1 MGAPR
6 QHIRRKVRI
15 GVRLP
20 ANHDEIA
27 GEVAQQNVVLDLRV
41 LCGTSHAEAHVPV
54 RGSVKRV
61 PCGLDGRLPD
71 AHVTAAV
78 FSGATVDM
86 PEVLLRTRAKAAA
99 GGEHY
104 RDEKGIALIVLNNS
118 GDSGASAPF
127 ALTCAE
133 DAQDRVRASQDTRP
147 EDRGLGDGHTS
158 DLKQDSFVCLAVE
171 IDHIA
176 IAMPRGAREA
186 HLRSHCVGD
195 TT

>member
-1 MGAPR
+1 MQQKGSSEENATTQRSKATTEQLNRSEAAALRSPGSGPKEARSSSSSRKRHSKAMGAPR

-54 RGSVKRV
+54 RGSVKRNT
-61 PCGLDGRLPD
+61 CGLNGRLPD

-86 PEVLLRTRAKAAA
+86 PEILLRSRAKAAA
-99 GGEHY
+99 GGEHN

-118 GDSGASAPF
+118 RDSGAAAPL

-133 DAQDRVRASQDTRP
+133 DA
-147 EDRGLGDGHTS
+147 
-158 DLKQDSFVCLAVE
+158 
-171 IDHIA
+171 
-176 IAMPRGAREA
+176 
-186 HLRSHCVGD
+186 
-195 TT
+195 